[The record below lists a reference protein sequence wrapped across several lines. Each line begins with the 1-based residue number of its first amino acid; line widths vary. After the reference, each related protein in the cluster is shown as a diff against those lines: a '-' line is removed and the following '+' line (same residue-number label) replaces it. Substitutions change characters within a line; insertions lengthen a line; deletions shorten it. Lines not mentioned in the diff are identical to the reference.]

1 MLWAVFALVVSLL
14 LIMCSVCTK
23 RPLISASVAFIISA
37 SLEAFYQKCSEY
49 FHELIGESV
58 FVFYFSDSRFPISP
72 CSPRSVCR
80 ASLWSS
86 PASLSRSVNE
96 VDLPETRSF
105 NPSIQL
111 EAYRYSGTV
120 LGFFRFSYHP
130 STSTCSSSLWIPL
143 LVTIDLDGS
152 ERRLTPAALL
162 ISPPTPS
169 RLWSQ
174 FSFDLWETN
183 RPQSNHAS
191 EK

>member
-1 MLWAVFALVVSLL
+1 MNLL
-14 LIMCSVCTK
+14 MNLCLFLIFFLTAAF
-23 RPLISASVAFIISA
+23 PSAPA
-37 SLEAFYQKCSEY
+37 
-49 FHELIGESV
+49 
-58 FVFYFSDSRFPISP
+58 P
-72 CSPRSVCR
+72 PRSVYR
-80 ASLWSS
+80 ALLWSS
-86 PASLSRSVNE
+86 SASLSRSVNE

-105 NPSIQL
+105 NRSIQL

-183 RPQSNHAS
+183 RPQSNHGS